1 MLLSFILAILP
12 ILVLVFLL
20 GVLRIS
26 GEKAGSITLLVTFLV
41 AIFGFDLSIQNAFVS
56 FIYGG
61 LKAVLIILLVIVA
74 AIYSYN
80 VLVKTG
86 YIEVLKNLF
95 ANISTDKGVQVLLMV
110 WAFGGL
116 LEAMAGFGTAVA
128 IPAAILIS
136 LGFNPLF
143 SSVVALIANSVPTAF
158 GAIGIP
164 VIMLG
169 KETDLPTDLLSTNV
183 ILQLSIL
190 NLILPI
196 IILYLTDSS
205 KKALKRNIGLGLL
218 VGVVT
223 FIGQYIGAKYIGV
236 EFPAIIGALVS
247 MLTIILY
254 AKFVAKPTDSAKNKL
269 DYSTG
274 KYIKAWA
281 VYGFIFLFILLAS
294 KLGFKQYLGNLLT
307 SKISVTDQKVV
318 SISWLTHTGI
328 LIFLGA
334 FIGGLIQGAC
344 PNKLF
349 SIFAET
355 TLKQWKTA
363 ITLVSLVGLS
373 TIMVDSSMIKTI
385 AQALAEATGNLYPLF
400 APTIGCLGTF
410 ITGSDTSS
418 NILFGK
424 LQAQVAGQIHADP
437 AWLSAANTTGAT
449 GGKIIS
455 PQSIIIATSSTGQ
468 DGQDGIVMKKAL
480 PYAIFYIII
489 GGLMTYILGLILY

>member
-1 MLLSFILAILP
+1 MLLSFVLAILP
-12 ILVLVFLL
+12 ILALIFLL
-20 GVLRIS
+20 GVMRIS
-26 GEKAGSITLLVTFLV
+26 GEKAGSITLLVTFIV
-41 AIFGFDLSIQNAFVS
+41 SIFSFDLSFQGAVLS
-56 FIYGG
+56 FAYGSV
-61 LKAVLIILLVIVA
+61 KAVLIILLVIIS

-95 ANISTDKGVQVLLMV
+95 ANISTDKGIQVLLMV

-136 LGFNPLF
+136 LGFKPLF
-143 SSVVALIANSVPTAF
+143 SSVVSLIANSVPTAF

-169 KETDLPTDLLSTNV
+169 KETDLATDILSTNV

-196 IILYLTDSS
+196 VILYLTDSS
-205 KKALKRNIGLGLL
+205 KKALRSNIFLGLL
-218 VGVVT
+218 VGSMT
-223 FIGQYIGAKYIGV
+223 FVGQYIGARYIGV
-236 EFPAIIGALVS
+236 EFPAILGSIVA

-254 AKFVAKPTDSAKNKL
+254 ARITKKAGDATTVKL
-269 DYSTG
+269 SYSTD

-294 KLGFKQYLGNLLT
+294 KLGFKQYLTDLYT
-307 SKISVTDQKVV
+307 SKISISTNKPI

-334 FIGGLIQGAC
+334 FIGGLIQGAK
-344 PNKLF
+344 PSNLLR
-349 SIFAET
+349 IFANT
-355 TLKQWKTA
+355 TIKQWKTA
-363 ITLVSLVGLS
+363 ITLISLVGLS
-373 TIMVDSSMIKTI
+373 TIMVDGHMIKTI
-385 AQALAEATGNLYPLF
+385 AQTLAETTGNFYPLF

-424 LQAQVAGQIHADP
+424 LQSQVASQINADP

-468 DGQDGIVMKKAL
+468 DGQDGVVMKKAL
-480 PYAIFYIII
+480 PYAIIYIII
-489 GGLMTYILGLILY
+489 GGIMTYVLGLFLY